1 VHQQLPVH
9 RAIMVVDVEH
19 FCDRSRTNLNQ
30 LAIREGL
37 YKALAQAFRKSGI
50 VWANCVSEDCGD
62 GVLILIPPDVSKTR
76 LVTSLPAGLAA
87 AVARH
92 NAGCAEPE
100 RMRLRVA
107 LHAGE
112 VYHDAHGV
120 AGASINHAFRLAEAP
135 ALKSALDASP
145 GVLALIVS
153 DWLYDEVVRHDPAA
167 VPGSYRPVR
176 VTVKETA
183 AAGWIRLPD
192 LDIVQAAASEDNN
205 PPQDRAAASRVNRW
219 RAPRGPANGRDANFL
234 DSSHSVANGSAGS
247 ERGLRPAPAQLR
259 GFTGH
264 ELELAALDS
273 FAQGE
278 GPVVQGRGIY
288 DDASITVG
296 PPRLHRPLLSQMP
309 LVPANFTGRSA
320 EMAVLDGLAVEPD
333 STRHLAIVV
342 IVGSGG
348 LGKTSLAS
356 YWLHRVSDRYPD
368 GILFAD
374 LGGQSLAGA
383 APPENVLTGFL
394 RALGVAPESIPS
406 SVDQQA
412 ALFRSVTAG
421 RKMAVFLDN
430 AASAAQVRVLLPGPG
445 PAPEAAPRP
454 VRPPAGER
462 VRPSLVLVTTRW
474 RITGLA
480 MDGARFLELGSLAEP
495 EARELFGHMIGAD
508 RVTAEADASGEVVRL
523 CGGIPLAVCVSGAR
537 LAAHPRWP
545 VSRIVRELTAERGRL
560 SALSLAGDLSVR
572 AAFDASYQALPAD
585 VARAYRMV
593 ALIPGPDFCAGL
605 AAAVLDDQEH
615 AQGLLDALA
624 DASLLTESPDGR
636 YHLHDL
642 ARLHAR
648 EQAGSGSPTERRSAI
663 ARSVTWYLREAVA
676 ADLVVL
682 PGRWRLGPLYERA
695 SSAAAA
701 YGSPAEAL
709 EWLES
714 HLPGLLAAVQ
724 AAHGARL
731 HAQAWQLCEALW
743 GVLLLRRHYAAWLAS
758 HEAGLRSARAC
769 ADDCAEAQMHIQLGA
784 AHRSLGR
791 LGSAVRHFTRA
802 LELFRAAGHRLGEA
816 SALGQLGVIQ
826 LRRARYDKAIGR
838 FTKAREI
845 HQDIG
850 RPRGI
855 ALMNLNI
862 GQALAA
868 SGRQVEAAGYL
879 RVAEEQFAAIG
890 ESYHRARALDALG
903 GALIEI
909 GQAGEAAEPL
919 GRALAITEELGAS
932 YDRAHIHVRLAALA
946 ETLGQTKRARGHLE
960 QALGLF
966 TGLDAP
972 QAESVRTR
980 LAQSGGSPGPGPVAA
995 EHRGPPR

>member
-1 VHQQLPVH
+1 
-9 RAIMVVDVEH
+9 MVVDVER
-19 FCDRSRTNLNQ
+19 FCDRSRTNLDQ
-30 LAIREGL
+30 LAVREGL
-37 YKALAQAFRKSGI
+37 YKALTQAFSTSGI
-50 VWANCVSEDCGD
+50 VGVNCEDRGD
-62 GVLILIPPDVSKTR
+62 GALILIPPDVPKTR
-76 LVTSLPAGLAA
+76 LVTSLPTRLMAA
-87 AVARH
+87 IARH
-92 NAGCAEPE
+92 NAGRAEPE

-112 VYHDAHGV
+112 IYHDAHGV

-153 DWLYDEVVRHDPAA
+153 DWLYDEVVRHDPSA
-167 VPGSYRPVR
+167 VPGSYRPVW
-176 VTVKETA
+176 VIVKETA
-183 AAGWIRLPD
+183 AAGWIRVPD
-192 LDIVQAAASEDNN
+192 LDIVQAAASEDN
-205 PPQDRAAASRVNRW
+205 PPSHDRVASRVNRW
-219 RAPRGPANGRDANFL
+219 RAPRGL
-234 DSSHSVANGSAGS
+234 DSSRSVADGSAGRR
-247 ERGLRPAPAQLR
+247 RGLRPVPAQLPHDAA

-278 GPVVQGRGIY
+278 GLVVQARAIY
-288 DDASITVG
+288 EDAGITVG
-296 PPRLHRPLLSQMP
+296 PRLHHPLPSQMP
-309 LVPANFTGRSA
+309 PIPANFTGRSG
-320 EMAVLDGLAVEPD
+320 EMAILEGLAAEPNI
-333 STRHLAIVV
+333 SRHLAIVV
-342 IVGSGG
+342 IVGSAG

-368 GILFAD
+368 GTLFAE
-374 LGGQSLAGA
+374 LGGPSLAGA
-383 APPENVLTGFL
+383 ALPENVLAGFL
-394 RALGVAPESIPS
+394 RTLGVAPESIPL

-412 ALFRSVTAG
+412 ALYRSVTAG
-421 RKMAVFLDN
+421 RRMAVFLDN
-430 AASAAQVRVLLPGPG
+430 AASAAQVRALLPGPG
-445 PAPEAAPRP
+445 PAPETGLRP
-454 VRPPAGER
+454 VSSSAGER
-462 VRPSLVLVTTRW
+462 IRPSLVVVTTRW

-480 MDGARFLELGSLAEP
+480 VDGARFLELGSLEEP
-495 EARELFGHMIGAD
+495 EARELFGRMVGAD

-545 VSRIVRELTAERGRL
+545 VSRIVRELAAEKGRL

-572 AAFDASYQALPAD
+572 AAFDASYQALSAD
-585 VARAYRMV
+585 AARAYRMV
-593 ALIPGPDFCAGL
+593 APIPGPDFCAGL
-605 AAAVLDDQEH
+605 AAAVLDDEEH
-615 AQGLLDALA
+615 AQELLDVLA
-624 DASLLTESPDGR
+624 DASLLTEGQDGR

-642 ARLHAR
+642 ARLHAQ
-648 EQAGSGSPTERRSAI
+648 EQAGSGSPTERRAAI

-682 PGRWRLGPLYERA
+682 PGRWRLGSLYERA
-695 SSAAAA
+695 SDAAAA

-724 AAHGARL
+724 AAHDAGL

-743 GVLLLRRHYAAWLAS
+743 GVLLFRKHYAVWLAS
-758 HEAGLRSARAC
+758 HETGLRSARAC

-784 AHRSLGR
+784 AYRSLGR

-802 LELFRAAGHRLGEA
+802 LELFRAAEHRLGEA
-816 SALGQLGVIQ
+816 SALDQLGVIQ
-826 LRRARYDKAIGR
+826 LRRARYDKAIGH
-838 FTKAREI
+838 FMKAREI

-879 RVAEEQFAAIG
+879 GVAEGQFAAIG
-890 ESYHRARALDALG
+890 DSYHRARALDALG

-909 GQAGEAAEPL
+909 GQADEAAEPL
-919 GRALAITEELGAS
+919 DRALAITEELGAS
-932 YDRAHIHVRLAALA
+932 YDRAHIHVRLAGLA
-946 ETLGQTKRARGHLE
+946 ETLGQTERASGHLE

-966 TGLDAP
+966 TGLEAP
-972 QAESVRTR
+972 QAESVRAR
-980 LAQSGGSPGPGPVAA
+980 LAQSGGSPAPGPVAA
-995 EHRGPPR
+995 DDQGPPR